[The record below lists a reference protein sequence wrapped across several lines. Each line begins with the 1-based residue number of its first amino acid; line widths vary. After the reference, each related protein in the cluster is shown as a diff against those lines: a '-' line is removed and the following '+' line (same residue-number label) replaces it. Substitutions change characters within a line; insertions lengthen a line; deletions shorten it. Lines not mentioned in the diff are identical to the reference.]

1 MYHLSTDTTG
11 KWNIVGDY
19 KISEHR
25 FVLPLTTGQK
35 FPLNFSYAQA
45 FLIIRMPV

>member
-19 KISEHR
+19 KNILKPSG
-25 FVLPLTTGQK
+25 FVLPFK